1 MTISMEK
8 IDELRKRTNCSYEEA
23 KSLLEKHDGNV
34 LDAIVDFEKTQGC
47 KFGNCE
53 RHTLGQK
60 MKSLFRKGFNTRFVV
75 ESNKDIII
83 NISINF
89 LILLSLISIHV
100 VIVGSIL
107 ALISGYKFRI
117 IKQSGKDIN
126 VDEFINNVTDKVK
139 KSVNDITQ
147 DEKTQKNEKDKT
159 GYNEITIE

>member
-1 MTISMEK
+1 MTVSMDK

-23 KSLLEKHDGNV
+23 KALLEKHDGNV

-53 RHTLGQK
+53 HRSFGQK
-60 MKSLFRKGFNTRFVV
+60 MKALFRKGFNTRFVV
-75 ESNKDIII
+75 ESDKCTII

-100 VIVGSIL
+100 IIFGAIL
-107 ALISGYKFRI
+107 ALVSGYKFRI
-117 IKQSGKDIN
+117 TKQSGKDIN

-147 DEKTQKNEKDKT
+147 DEKIQKNEKDKT
-159 GYNEITIE
+159 GYNEVTIE